1 MSELPVYRAPM
12 HSRDDRVPA
21 GAAVERALVLGVC
34 GLGGRLDA
42 VPEGLKDA
50 LVAVDLRHGERLAR
64 RIERFAAAPDGALV
78 WTRDADGL
86 FWLGALDGPWR
97 FDASSAADEVDL
109 VHVRPCRWL
118 AEPLPPVLVPAGV
131 HTAFERGGRNWQ
143 RIRDGEAAAASIEL
157 RRRLA
162 TA

>member
-1 MSELPVYRAPM
+1 MR
-12 HSRDDRVPA
+12 SRDDRVPA

-42 VPEGLKDA
+42 APEGLTDA
-50 LVAVDLRHGERLAR
+50 LVAVDLRHGERTAR

-97 FDASSAADEVDL
+97 FDASFAADEVDL

-118 AEPLPPVLVPAGV
+118 AEPLPSVLVPAGV
-131 HTAFERGGRNWQ
+131 KTAFERGGRNWQ
-143 RIRDGEAAAASIEL
+143 RIRDGEAAAASVEL
-157 RRRLA
+157 QRRLA